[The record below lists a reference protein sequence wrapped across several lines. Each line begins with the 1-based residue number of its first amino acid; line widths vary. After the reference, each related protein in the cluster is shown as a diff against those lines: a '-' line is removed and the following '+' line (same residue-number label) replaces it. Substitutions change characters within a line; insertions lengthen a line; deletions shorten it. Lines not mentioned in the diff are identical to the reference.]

1 MKKILVLGAGL
12 VAGAHTRYLLEQ
24 GFHVT
29 VASRTVSKAEAIV
42 EGYENGAAV
51 QLNVKNDEELE
62 NLISQCDLAVSLLPY
77 AYHPKVAR
85 FCIKHGKHMATTSY
99 VKKAMTQLDKA
110 AKEAGVILL
119 NECGVDP
126 GIDHMTAMKVIHH
139 VQSEGGKIIS
149 FISWCGGLPA
159 PEANTN
165 PFGYKFSWSP
175 KGVLLASKNS
185 AHYLR
190 DGEEVFVP
198 GEELFDQYWIVPVE
212 VEGEMIDYE
221 GYPNR
226 DSLPYM
232 ETYGI
237 QPSEAMFRG
246 TLRNVGWC
254 STMKKMV
261 ELGML
266 DEEEWD
272 DLTDMTF
279 ADFTAELI
287 GSETENLRQELA
299 DYLELDNDSQV
310 IDNMEWLGLLSDDPI
325 QHKREAKRH
334 PLPLDKGAPID
345 VLTARMLEKMQ
356 YEEGERDMLIL
367 KHEFVAEYPDHK
379 EEITSTMVDFGIP
392 HGDTSMSRTVG
403 LPVAIGVKLILQGEV
418 ELTGVQTPVVPE
430 LYEPILAELE
440 ELGIN
445 FTETWETV

>member
-24 GFHVT
+24 PDFHVT
-29 VASRTVSKAEAIV
+29 VASRTLRKAQDIIEGYPNAEAR
-42 EGYENGAAV
+42 
-51 QLNVKNDEELE
+51 QLNAKDDAALE
-62 NLISQCDLAVSLLPY
+62 NLIRQADLAVSLLPY
-77 AYHPKVAR
+77 VYHPKVAR
-85 FCIKHGKHMATTSY
+85 LCVKHGKHMVTTSY
-99 VKKAMTQLDKA
+99 VKKQMAQLDQE

-119 NECGVDP
+119 NESGVDP
-126 GIDHMTAMKVIHH
+126 GIDHMTAMKVIHQ
-139 VQSEGGKIIS
+139 VQNSGGEITS

-185 AHYLR
+185 AHYLK
-190 DGEEVFVP
+190 DGEEVFIP
-198 GEELFDQYWIVPVE
+198 GEELFAHYEIVPVE
-212 VEGEMIDYE
+212 VEGELTDFE

-237 QPSEAMFRG
+237 TSARTMFRG

-254 STMKKMV
+254 PTMRKIADLGLLEQE
-261 ELGML
+261 EL
-266 DEEEWD
+266 E
-272 DLTDMTF
+272 DLGGLTF
-279 ADFTAELI
+279 AQFTAELI
-287 GSETENLRQELA
+287 GTSTDNLRQDVA
-299 DYLELDNDSQV
+299 DYLEIEEDSPI
-310 IDNMEWLGLLSDDPI
+310 IDRLEWLGLLGED
-325 QHKREAKRH
+325 
-334 PLPLDKGAPID
+334 PLPLEKGAPID

-367 KHEFVAEYPDHK
+367 QHKLVAEYPDR
-379 EEITSTMVDFGIP
+379 EENITSTMVDFGIP

-403 LPVAIGVKLILQGEV
+403 LPAAIGVRLILQGKIN
-418 ELTGVQTPVVPE
+418 LSGVHTPVIPE

-440 ELGIN
+440 QLGLH
-445 FTETWETV
+445 FTETWETVGE

>member
-261 ELGML
+261 ELGVL